1 MNNLLIDLNT
11 SKIFSGAKDA
21 PSQLHWGN
29 GTEGVETSHLST
41 PITRRIPLPLGSG
54 LEWEWASIHPT
65 VHPTVH
71 RMGDV
76 TPYGGK

>member
-29 GTEGVETSHLST
+29 GTEGGETSHFST
-41 PITRRIPLPLGSG
+41 PITRRIPFLWDPDSSGSG
-54 LEWEWASIHPT
+54 PLSILLSTEWG
-65 VHPTVH
+65 
-71 RMGDV
+71 M
-76 TPYGGK
+76 